1 MHQIY
6 DIRKKIIY
14 TRHLDVKNVDK
25 KTPIDILIDEGYEEE
40 AEIILNEYN
49 HGKYGKHAFD
59 NLKEKM
65 LEEKENKTSTKKRN
79 GRNVTRT

>member
-1 MHQIY
+1 MT
-6 DIRKKIIY
+6 KKIIY

-65 LEEKENKTSTKKRN
+65 LEEKKKWKKCYQ
-79 GRNVTRT
+79 NVDVIIGNIVE